1 MSLDAPAD
9 PLPAEP
15 RPADRSSAA
24 DLPADAD
31 DDPGPRRARRE
42 ADRFPSAPQ
51 VPGSA
56 RGAVVWVAVA
66 LIVALLIAAGF
77 WPAQMS
83 SAAGAAMQWVT
94 TTGGWSLLLIPLC
107 LIALLLV
114 LACTRFGDIRLGPDD
129 SRPEYP
135 TFAWIAMLLGAVMG
149 IGMVTYGVAEPVS
162 HLVSPPHGL
171 AEPGSQEAVV
181 DALRFTF
188 LDWGLHAWAV
198 FATFGLAIG
207 YSTHRL
213 GNKGLV
219 SPILRPLIGRH
230 ADGLVGKAIDVLV
243 ILSTLFGTTTSL
255 GLGAAQISQGMSRM
269 TGLDLT
275 TTGVQLIIIA
285 LVTVLFTA
293 SAMSGIG
300 RGIRYLSQ
308 TTMVIAAALLL
319 FVLATGPTSWL
330 INLFLRSL
338 GGYAG
343 GFVEISLMLPT
354 DGADVEWMQAWT
366 YFMMA
371 WWISWGAFV
380 GIFLARIS
388 RGRTIRQFVLV
399 VLGVPSLIFSAWF
412 TVFGGSAMFMDLER
426 DAGIGEAAT
435 ENVNTAFF
443 ALLDQLPLT
452 GLTSVVAVVLVIM
465 YFVTSADSNT
475 YVLAVIS
482 SDGRLHPS
490 RPLMGMWGVL
500 TGATAAVLLYAGGL
514 EALQTAVM
522 LSAAPFIFVILA
534 LAVSL
539 VMMLRRDPL
548 ISGRG
553 PRAAKGPQASR
564 SPPVDEDPQSHE
576 DAQPDEDAPIGED
589 APISAS

>member
-1 MSLDAPAD
+1 MPQDD
-9 PLPAEP
+9 PAEP
-15 RPADRSSAA
+15 DPVST
-24 DLPADAD
+24 LEPPV
-31 DDPGPRRARRE
+31 PGPSRRE
-42 ADRFPSAPQ
+42 AECFPSTPQ
-51 VPGSA
+51 LPGSSLN
-56 RGAVVWVAVA
+56 GVFWTSVT
-66 LIVALLIAAGF
+66 LIVALLAVAGL

-83 SAAGAAMQWVT
+83 AAAGAAMNWVT
-94 TTGGWSLLLIPLC
+94 ATSGWSLLVIPLS
-107 LIALLLV
+107 LIGLLLV
-114 LACTRFGDIRLGPDD
+114 LACTRFGHIRLGPDD

-135 TFAWIAMLLGAVMG
+135 TYAWIAMLLGAVMG
-149 IGMVTYGVAEPVS
+149 IGLITYGVAEPVS
-162 HLVSPPHGL
+162 HLTDPPHDL
-171 AEPGSQEAVV
+171 AEPGSQGAVV

-188 LDWGLHAWAV
+188 LDWGIHAWAV

-230 ADGLVGKAIDVLV
+230 ADGVVGKAVDVLV

-255 GLGAAQISQGMSRM
+255 GLGAAQISQGLSQI

-275 TTGVQLIIIA
+275 ATSVQITVIA
-285 LVTVLFTA
+285 LITVLFTA
-293 SAMSGIG
+293 SAMSGVG

-308 TTMVIAAALLL
+308 ATMVIAAALLL
-319 FVLATGPTSWL
+319 FVLITGPTSWL
-330 INLFLRSL
+330 INIFLRSL

-343 GFVEISLMLPT
+343 GFLEISLMLPA
-354 DGADVEWMQAWT
+354 DGEDLAWMQGWT

-380 GIFLARIS
+380 GVFLARIS

-426 DAGIGEAAT
+426 GTAIGEAAAKD
-435 ENVNTAFF
+435 VNTAFF
-443 ALLDQLPLT
+443 GLLDQLPLT
-452 GLTSVVAVVLVIM
+452 PLTSVVAVVLVVL
-465 YFVTSADSNT
+465 YFITGADSNT
-475 YVLAVIS
+475 YVLSVIS
-482 SDGRLHPS
+482 SDGRMDPS
-490 RPLMGMWGVL
+490 RPVMGLWGLL

-539 VMMLRRDPL
+539 VMLLRRDPL
-548 ISGRG
+548 ITGV
-553 PRAAKGPQASR
+553 PATLPPPAK
-564 SPPVDEDPQSHE
+564 
-576 DAQPDEDAPIGED
+576 
-589 APISAS
+589 

>member
-1 MSLDAPAD
+1 MTQDA
-9 PLPAEP
+9 PAEP
-15 RPADRSSAA
+15 RPDSTAA
-24 DLPADAD
+24 PCD
-31 DDPGPRRARRE
+31 PRRTRRE
-42 ADRFPSAPQ
+42 TERFPSAPNL
-51 VPGSA
+51 PGSSLN
-56 RGAVVWVAVA
+56 GVFWTSVTLIVVLLAVA
-66 LIVALLIAAGF
+66 GL
-77 WPAQMS
+77 WPAQL
-83 SAAGAAMQWVT
+83 SAAADAAMNWVT
-94 TTGGWSLLLIPLC
+94 ATSGWSLLLIPLG
-107 LIALLLV
+107 LIGLLLV
-114 LACTRFGDIRLGPDD
+114 LACTRIGDIRLGPDG
-129 SRPEYP
+129 SRPQYP
-135 TFAWIAMLLGAVMG
+135 THAWIAMLLGAVMG
-149 IGMVTYGVAEPVS
+149 IGMITYGVAEPVS
-162 HLVSPPHGL
+162 HLLDPPHDL
-171 AEPGSQEAVV
+171 AEPGSRDAAV

-230 ADGLVGKAIDVLV
+230 ADGAVGKAVDVLV

-255 GLGAAQISQGMSRM
+255 GLGAAQISQGLSRIA
-269 TGLDLT
+269 GVDLT
-275 TTGVQLIIIA
+275 TTGVQLIVIA
-285 LVTVLFTA
+285 LVTMLFTA

-308 TTMVIAAALLL
+308 ATMVIAAALLL
-319 FVLATGPTSWL
+319 FVLLTGPTGWL

-354 DGADVEWMQAWT
+354 DGQDLAWMQGWT

-380 GIFLARIS
+380 GVFLARIS

-399 VLGVPSLIFSAWF
+399 VLGVPTLIFSAWF

-426 DAGIGEAAT
+426 GTGIGAAAA

-443 ALLDQLPLT
+443 GLLDQLPLT
-452 GLTSVVAVVLVIM
+452 PLTSVVAVVLVVL
-465 YFVTSADSNT
+465 YFVTGADSNT
-475 YVLAVIS
+475 YVLSVIS
-482 SDGRLHPS
+482 TDGRMDPG
-490 RPLMGMWGVL
+490 RPVMGLWGVL

-514 EALQTAVM
+514 DALQTAVM

-534 LAVSL
+534 LAISL
-539 VMMLRRDPL
+539 VLMLRRDP
-548 ISGRG
+548 SV
-553 PRAAKGPQASR
+553 AARTG
-564 SPPVDEDPQSHE
+564 VT
-576 DAQPDEDAPIGED
+576 
-589 APISAS
+589 SALPEVV

>member
-1 MSLDAPAD
+1 MPLDAPLD

-15 RPADRSSAA
+15 RPGSEVDLADPPTGDLSAEA
-24 DLPADAD
+24 DDDHPAEADDDHLAEAD
-31 DDPGPRRARRE
+31 DDPGPRRARRL

-56 RGAVVWVAVA
+56 SGAVVWVAVA
-66 LIVALLIAAGF
+66 LILALLAAAGF
-77 WPAQMS
+77 WPAQMT
-83 SAAGAAMQWVT
+83 SAADAAMQWVT

-114 LACTRFGDIRLGPDD
+114 LACTRFGDLRLGPDD

-162 HLVSPPHGL
+162 HLVTPPHGL
-171 AEPGSQEAVV
+171 AEAGSREAVV

-219 SPILRPLIGRH
+219 SPILRPLLGRH
-230 ADGLVGKAIDVLV
+230 ADGPAGKAIDVLV

-308 TTMVIAAALLL
+308 ATMVIAAALLL

-343 GFVEISLMLPT
+343 GFVEISLLLPT
-354 DGADVEWMQAWT
+354 DGADLAWMQGWT

-412 TVFGGSAMFMDLER
+412 TVFGGSAMFLDLER

-490 RPLMGMWGVL
+490 RPLMGLWGVL

-548 ISGRG
+548 V
-553 PRAAKGPQASR
+553 RAG
-564 SPPVDEDPQSHE
+564 
-576 DAQPDEDAPIGED
+576 
-589 APISAS
+589 

>member
-1 MSLDAPAD
+1 MPQDAPAGSD
-9 PLPAEP
+9 PVSTIEDPTPEP
-15 RPADRSSAA
+15 S
-24 DLPADAD
+24 
-31 DDPGPRRARRE
+31 RRE
-42 ADRFPSAPQ
+42 AECFPSSPQ
-51 VPGSA
+51 LPGSSLN
-56 RGAVVWVAVA
+56 GVFWTSVT
-66 LIVALLIAAGF
+66 LIVVLLALAGF

-83 SAAGAAMQWVT
+83 AAAGAAMRWVT
-94 TTGGWSLLLIPLC
+94 ATSGWSLLVIPLG
-107 LIALLLV
+107 LIGLLLV
-114 LACTRFGDIRLGPDD
+114 LACTRLGDIRLGPDD
-129 SRPEYP
+129 ARPEYP

-149 IGMVTYGVAEPVS
+149 IGMITYGVAEPVA
-162 HLVSPPHGL
+162 HLVDPPHDL
-171 AEPGSQEAVV
+171 AEPDSRDAVV

-230 ADGLVGKAIDVLV
+230 ADGPAGKAVDVLV

-255 GLGAAQISQGMSRM
+255 GLGAAQISQGLTQI
-269 TGLDLT
+269 TGLHLT
-275 TTGVQLIIIA
+275 TTGVQLIVIA

-308 TTMVIAAALLL
+308 ATMGIAAALLL
-319 FVLATGPTSWL
+319 FVLFTGPTSWL

-343 GFVEISLMLPT
+343 GFLEISLMLPT
-354 DGADVEWMQAWT
+354 DGEDLAWMQGWT

-380 GIFLARIS
+380 GVFLARIS

-412 TVFGGSAMFMDLER
+412 TVFGGSAMYLDLEKGS
-426 DAGIGEAAT
+426 AIGEAAA
-435 ENVNTAFF
+435 EDVNTAFF
-443 ALLDQLPLT
+443 GLLDQLPLT
-452 GLTSVVAVVLVIM
+452 PVTSVIAVVLVVL
-465 YFVTSADSNT
+465 YFITGADSNT
-475 YVLAVIS
+475 YVLSVIS
-482 SDGRLHPS
+482 SDGRMNPT
-490 RPLMGMWGVL
+490 RPVMCLWGLL

-539 VMMLRRDPL
+539 VMLLRRDPL
-548 ISGRG
+548 VRAEAS
-553 PRAAKGPQASR
+553 PRHSV
-564 SPPVDEDPQSHE
+564 STTVDEASGADKDGASS
-576 DAQPDEDAPIGED
+576 
-589 APISAS
+589 SAS

>member
-1 MSLDAPAD
+1 MSPDAPAT
-9 PLPAEP
+9 PV
-15 RPADRSSAA
+15 PAD
-24 DLPADAD
+24 PG
-31 DDPGPRRARRE
+31 DDPRSRRTRRE
-42 ADRFPSAPQ
+42 TERFPSAPHL
-51 VPGSA
+51 PGGSPGGVF
-56 RGAVVWVAVA
+56 RVAVA
-66 LIVALLIAAGF
+66 LIAALLVAAGF

-83 SAAGAAMQWVT
+83 SAAGAATHWVT
-94 TTGGWSLLLIPLC
+94 TIGGWSLLLIPLC
-107 LIALLLV
+107 LIGLLLV
-114 LACTRFGDIRLGPDD
+114 LACTRFGAIRLGPDD

-149 IGMVTYGVAEPVS
+149 IGLVTYGVAEPIA
-162 HLVSPPHGL
+162 HLFTPPHGL
-171 AEPGSQEAVV
+171 TEPGSEDAVV

-188 LDWGLHAWAV
+188 LDFGLHAWAV

-255 GLGAAQISQGMSRM
+255 GLGAAQISQGLSRM
-269 TGLDLT
+269 AGLDLT
-275 TTGVQLIIIA
+275 GTGVQLLVIA

-343 GFVEISLMLPT
+343 GFLEISLMLPT
-354 DGADVEWMQAWT
+354 DGADLEWMQAWT

-388 RGRTIRQFVLV
+388 RGRTIRQFALV

-426 DAGIGEAAT
+426 DAGIGEAAS

-443 ALLDQLPLT
+443 ALLDQLPLS
-452 GLTSVVAVVLVIM
+452 GLTSTVAVALVIM

-475 YVLAVIS
+475 YVLSVIS
-482 SDGRLHPS
+482 SDGRMNPS
-490 RPLMGMWGVL
+490 RPLLGMWGLL
-500 TGATAAVLLYAGGL
+500 TGATASVLLYAGGL

-534 LAVSL
+534 LAISL

-548 ISGRG
+548 IRDGATGRRSVPVAEEAG
-553 PRAAKGPQASR
+553 AAGEADPAPQPTLGR
-564 SPPVDEDPQSHE
+564 
-576 DAQPDEDAPIGED
+576 
-589 APISAS
+589 

>member
-1 MSLDAPAD
+1 
-9 PLPAEP
+9 
-15 RPADRSSAA
+15 
-24 DLPADAD
+24 
-31 DDPGPRRARRE
+31 
-42 ADRFPSAPQ
+42 
-51 VPGSA
+51 
-56 RGAVVWVAVA
+56 
-66 LIVALLIAAGF
+66 
-77 WPAQMS
+77 
-83 SAAGAAMQWVT
+83 
-94 TTGGWSLLLIPLC
+94 
-107 LIALLLV
+107 
-114 LACTRFGDIRLGPDD
+114 
-129 SRPEYP
+129 
-135 TFAWIAMLLGAVMG
+135 
-149 IGMVTYGVAEPVS
+149 
-162 HLVSPPHGL
+162 
-171 AEPGSQEAVV
+171 
-181 DALRFTF
+181 
-188 LDWGLHAWAV
+188 
-198 FATFGLAIG
+198 
-207 YSTHRL
+207 
-213 GNKGLV
+213 
-219 SPILRPLIGRH
+219 
-230 ADGLVGKAIDVLV
+230 VLV

-255 GLGAAQISQGMSRM
+255 GLGAAQISQGMSRL

-275 TTGVQLIIIA
+275 TTGVQLLIIA

-308 TTMVIAAALLL
+308 TTMVVAAALLL

-338 GGYAG
+338 GGYVG

-354 DGADVEWMQAWT
+354 DGADVEWMQSWT

-412 TVFGGSAMFMDLER
+412 TVFCGSAMFMDLER
-426 DAGIGEAAT
+426 GTGIGEAAT

-443 ALLDQLPLT
+443 ALLDELPLT

-482 SDGRLHPS
+482 SDGHLHPS

-548 ISGRG
+548 VRN
-553 PRAAKGPQASR
+553 RERRTDEESR
-564 SPPVDEDPQSHE
+564 LSTS
-576 DAQPDEDAPIGED
+576 
-589 APISAS
+589 

>member
-1 MSLDAPAD
+1 MPPDAPLPAD
-9 PLPAEP
+9 PVGTP
-15 RPADRSSAA
+15 RSRRS
-24 DLPADAD
+24 
-31 DDPGPRRARRE
+31 RRE
-42 ADRFPSAPQ
+42 SERFPSDPQ
-51 VPGSA
+51 LPGSSA
-56 RGAVVWVAVA
+56 GGVFQVAVA
-66 LIVALLIAAGF
+66 LILAFLLAAGF

-83 SAAGAAMQWVT
+83 SAAGAAMRWVT
-94 TTGGWSLLLIPLC
+94 TIGGWSLLLIPLC
-107 LIALLLV
+107 LIGLLLV
-114 LACTRFGDIRLGPDD
+114 LACTRFGAIRLGPDD
-129 SRPEYP
+129 SRPEYS

-149 IGMVTYGVAEPVS
+149 IGMVTYGVAEPVA
-162 HLVSPPHGL
+162 HLLTPPHGL
-171 AEPGSQEAVV
+171 AEPGSEDAVV

-219 SPILRPLIGRH
+219 SPILRPLIGAH
-230 ADGLVGKAIDVLV
+230 ADGLVGKSIDVLV

-255 GLGAAQISQGMSRM
+255 GLGAAQISQGMSRL

-275 TTGVQLIIIA
+275 TTGVQLLVIA

-343 GFVEISLMLPT
+343 GFLEISLMLPT

-388 RGRTIRQFVLV
+388 RGRTLRQFVLV

-412 TVFGGSAMFMDLER
+412 TVFGGSAMFMDRER
-426 DAGIGEAAT
+426 EAGIGAAAS

-443 ALLDQLPLT
+443 ALLDQLPLS
-452 GLTSVVAVVLVIM
+452 GLTSAVAVALVIM

-475 YVLAVIS
+475 YVLSVIS
-482 SDGRLHPS
+482 SDGRLDPA
-490 RPLMGMWGVL
+490 RPLMGMWGLL

-534 LAVSL
+534 LAISL

-548 ISGRG
+548 LREGAPQRRSVPAAEGAG
-553 PRAAKGPQASR
+553 ATDRADTAPQPSLER
-564 SPPVDEDPQSHE
+564 
-576 DAQPDEDAPIGED
+576 
-589 APISAS
+589 

>member
-1 MSLDAPAD
+1 AMPPDAPAD
-9 PLPAEP
+9 PLPA
-15 RPADRSSAA
+15 
-24 DLPADAD
+24 
-31 DDPGPRRARRE
+31 DPGDGLRSRRTRRE
-42 ADRFPSAPQ
+42 TERFPSAPQ
-51 VPGSA
+51 LPGSSSGGVF
-56 RGAVVWVAVA
+56 RVAVA

-77 WPAQMS
+77 WPAQMG
-83 SAAGAAMQWVT
+83 SAAGAAMRWVT
-94 TTGGWSLLLIPLC
+94 AIGGWSLLLIPLS
-107 LIALLLV
+107 LIGLLLV
-114 LACTRFGDIRLGPDD
+114 LACTRFGAIRLGPDD

-149 IGMVTYGVAEPVS
+149 IGLVTYGVAEPVA
-162 HLVSPPHGL
+162 HLVTPPHGL
-171 AEPGSQEAVV
+171 TEPGSGDAVV

-219 SPILRPLIGRH
+219 SPILRPLIGAH

-255 GLGAAQISQGMSRM
+255 GLGAAQISQGLSRM

-275 TTGVQLIIIA
+275 ATGVQLIVIA

-343 GFVEISLMLPT
+343 GFLEISLMLPT
-354 DGADVEWMQAWT
+354 DSADLEWMQGWT

-426 DAGIGEAAT
+426 DAGIGEAAS

-452 GLTSVVAVVLVIM
+452 GLTSTVAVALVVM

-475 YVLAVIS
+475 YVLSVIS
-482 SDGRLHPS
+482 SDGRMNPS
-490 RPLMGMWGVL
+490 RPLMGVWGLL

-534 LAVSL
+534 LAISL

-548 ISGRG
+548 IRERTTARRSV
-553 PRAAKGPQASR
+553 PAAEGTGATSEADTAPQPSLER
-564 SPPVDEDPQSHE
+564 
-576 DAQPDEDAPIGED
+576 
-589 APISAS
+589 

>member
-1 MSLDAPAD
+1 MTQDAPA
-9 PLPAEP
+9 EP
-15 RPADRSSAA
+15 CPVGT
-24 DLPADAD
+24 D
-31 DDPGPRRARRE
+31 DEPGRRRARRE
-42 ADRFPSAPQ
+42 RERFPSSPHR
-51 VPGSA
+51 PGGS
-56 RGAVVWVAVA
+56 RNAVFWISVS
-66 LIVALLIAAGF
+66 LIVVLLALAGLR
-77 WPAQMS
+77 PAQMS
-83 SAAGAAMQWVT
+83 AAADAAMRWVT
-94 TTGGWSLLLIPLC
+94 ATSGWSLLVIPLG
-107 LIALLLV
+107 LIGLLLV
-114 LACTRFGDIRLGPDD
+114 LACTRFGRIRLGPDD

-135 TFAWIAMLLGAVMG
+135 THAWIAMLLGAVMG
-149 IGMVTYGVAEPVS
+149 IGMITYGVAEPVS
-162 HLVSPPHGL
+162 HLVDPPHDL
-171 AEPGSQEAVV
+171 AEPGSQDAVV

-230 ADGLVGKAIDVLV
+230 ADGAVGKAVDVLV

-255 GLGAAQISQGMSRM
+255 GLGAAQISQGLSQI
-269 TGLDLT
+269 TGLELT
-275 TTGVQLIIIA
+275 TTGVQILVIA

-308 TTMVIAAALLL
+308 ATMVIAAALLL
-319 FVLATGPTSWL
+319 FVLVTGPTSWL

-338 GGYAG
+338 GGYLG
-343 GFVEISLMLPT
+343 GFVEISLLLPT
-354 DGADVEWMQAWT
+354 DGEDLAWMQGWT

-380 GIFLARIS
+380 GVFLARIS

-399 VLGVPSLIFSAWF
+399 VLGLPSLIFSAWF

-426 DAGIGEAAT
+426 GTSIGEAAA

-443 ALLDQLPLT
+443 GLLDQLPLT
-452 GLTSVVAVVLVIM
+452 TLTSVVAVGLVVL
-465 YFVTSADSNT
+465 YFVTGADSNT
-475 YVLAVIS
+475 YVLSVIS
-482 SDGRLHPS
+482 SDGRMEPG
-490 RPLMGMWGVL
+490 RAVTCMWGLL

-534 LAVSL
+534 LAISL
-539 VMMLRRDPL
+539 VMLLRRDPL
-548 ISGRG
+548 I
-553 PRAAKGPQASR
+553 AAL
-564 SPPVDEDPQSHE
+564 PPSAPPLEDPSRR
-576 DAQPDEDAPIGED
+576 
-589 APISAS
+589 SAGVSLEGSRPRPRTPTGSRNGP